1 MTDVQINEKMRQ
13 IISETIPK
21 KCVQRDCQY
30 LGNASERF
38 CRMTT
43 NHNCNGCKF
52 YEPNIHGKIRR
63 IIEYVFKME
72 TEHESELKIWKRR
85 YQDKTLECISAN
97 SQLEKYRSL
106 ESTGMLFDHSENM

>member
-1 MTDVQINEKMRQ
+1 MTDVQIDEKMRQ
-13 IISETIPK
+13 IIRDTIPR

-43 NHNCNGCKF
+43 NRNCYSCKF

-63 IIEYVFKME
+63 IIEYVIRME
-72 TEHESELKIWKRR
+72 TEHESDLKIWKRR
-85 YQDKTLECISAN
+85 YQEKTLECISAQ
-97 SQLEKYRSL
+97 SKLEKYRSL
-106 ESTGMLFDHSENM
+106 ESTGTLLDNLENM